1 MRFGIFTKVIVLL
14 AVSLNASAQV
24 RFADMMMSL
33 SGNKKLVVA
42 EVPDRAALNQVQTL
56 EEASALGR
64 SQTYKKML
72 DTEANQKPVDINQI
86 MQLVQKRKTTI
97 VIVPGLF
104 GEFIETR
111 AFEEVFSRNSSEKAK
126 WQQMVQN
133 KLMVDD
139 QYNLEKNQ
147 FEKVRLSDL
156 IDVASIDDKKGNAL
170 VKVAILKT
178 KLGSLESIGSMAEK
192 AKIFNR
198 RLQAFAKLNK
208 EDNLVLL
215 GYSRGTPLALEMVAQ
230 AQVQNLP
237 YLAKVKAV
245 VAYAGVILGSSLADL
260 TDDPNTQSGR
270 QFAAV
275 KKLLASLKSSDHFT
289 DRLWRGSQNTLAI
302 GEFLASLGVNSEF
315 DPESFLSSARSGDF
329 QTAAMLVARVLRQ
342 FAFMSLTDFNGHVLR
357 VTKFMNEI
365 LASVDD
371 LKTKSRVSWFQ
382 NHVLPKNI
390 KYYSISAAMVDPA
403 KSTLENEIYQ
413 KRVGYNDTIDD
424 RNLEGNRRSYEE
436 ATQFAMN
443 DSQVAIHQSTF
454 LPKLIQNLN
463 PKNSDLKTEALALMQ
478 THHWGV
484 SLRTVNV
491 MRDGT
496 VNPFPRENVLMALA
510 AYLNQ

>member
-14 AVSLNASAQV
+14 AISLNASAQV

-42 EVPDRAALNQVQTL
+42 EVPDRAALNQVKTL
-56 EEASALGR
+56 DEASALGR

-72 DTEANQKPVDINQI
+72 ETETNQKSIDINQI
-86 MQLVQKRKTTI
+86 MQLVQKKKTTI

-111 AFEEVFSRNSSEKAK
+111 AFEEVFARKSSEKIK
-126 WQQMVQN
+126 WQQMIQN
-133 KLMVDD
+133 RLMVDD

-147 FEKVRLSDL
+147 FEKVRLADL

-170 VKVAILKT
+170 VKIAILKT

-208 EDNLVLL
+208 EENLVLL

-230 AQVQNLP
+230 AQQQNLP

-270 QFAAV
+270 QFIAV
-275 KKLLASLKSSDHFT
+275 KKLLSNLQSSDGIF
-289 DRLWRGSQNTLAI
+289 DRTWKGPQNGIAI
-302 GEFLASLGVNSEF
+302 GEFLTSLAINSEF
-315 DPESFLSSARSGDF
+315 DPDSFLMSARSGDF
-329 QTAAMLVARVLRQ
+329 ETVSMLVAKVLRQ
-342 FAFMSLTDFNGHVLR
+342 FSFMAVTDFNGHVLR
-357 VTKFMNEI
+357 VRKFISEI
-365 LASVDD
+365 LASVED
-371 LKTKSRVSWFQ
+371 LKTKNRVAWFQ
-382 NHVLPKNI
+382 NHVLPKSI

-403 KSTLENEIYQ
+403 KSDLENDVYQ
-413 KRVGYNDTIDD
+413 KRIGYNDTIDD
-424 RNLEGNRRSYEE
+424 RNLEGNRRSYEA
-436 ATQFAMN
+436 ATGFAMN

-454 LPKLIQNLN
+454 LPKLIQDLNPQNSNLN
-463 PKNSDLKTEALALMQ
+463 VEALALMQ